1 MLFFLPSPSKK
12 EYFTATSSCV
22 PKSLEGFANPALV
35 VGHPGHELKV
45 FGWIS
50 EYKPRVYVLTD
61 GSGRQG
67 VSRLPSTTR
76 LLAPLEIEKDNVFG
90 LISDAGLYR
99 AILAQNISWFL
110 TAVDCITESFI
121 ENEIDLVVADAM
133 EGFNPAHDI
142 CRTLVDAA
150 VVAVSRKAGRTIA
163 NYKFCLT
170 EWEHIR
176 QEYHNSGCA
185 HFELDD
191 DTLRKKIS
199 AADEYAELQDEV
211 CKAIALRGREYF
223 RIECLKK
230 VTQPFQ
236 EYDYSGKPDYEIWG
250 EQRVAE
256 GAYESI
262 IRHEAH
268 MFPIIDAI
276 RNHVAGS
283 RDRAVGGT
291 IHACNSQTGRRG
303 HRVLRN
309 SE

>member
-1 MLFFLPSPSKK
+1 MVTP
-12 EYFTATSSCV
+12 YSCV
-22 PKSLEGFANPALV
+22 PESLEVFAKPALV

-67 VSRLPSTTR
+67 VSRLLSTSR
-76 LLAPLEIEKDNVFG
+76 LLAPLGIEKDSAFG
-90 LISDAGLYR
+90 LISDIGLYR
-99 AILAQNISWFL
+99 AILAQDISWFL
-110 TAVDCITESFI
+110 TAVDCITQSFI
-121 ENEIDLVVADAM
+121 ENGVDFVVADAM

-150 VVAVSRKAGRTIA
+150 VVAVSQETSRTIA

-170 EWEHIR
+170 EWERVR
-176 QEYHNSGCA
+176 QEHHDSGCA
-185 HFELDD
+185 HFVLDD
-191 DTLRKKIS
+191 DTLRRKLD
-199 AADEYAELQDEV
+199 AAEEYAELQDEV
-211 CKAIALRGREYF
+211 CKAIALRGSEYF

-230 VTQPFQ
+230 VIQPFQ
-236 EYDYSGKPDYEIWG
+236 EYDYAGKPDYETWG

-256 GAYESI
+256 GAYESA
-262 IRHEAH
+262 IRYDEH

-276 RNHVAGS
+276 RNNATGNKACSAGTTTQAS
-283 RDRAVGGT
+283 NIQAGRSGPRA
-291 IHACNSQTGRRG
+291 
-303 HRVLRN
+303 LRN